1 MFRRC
6 GNSCFPVA
14 DDAFDA
20 TEMLVWGGESITK
33 HTHTYTCIHKQK
45 QTYIFSSIKSKAAS
59 KIDSYKS
66 RANGGCVYAYFLY
79 KNKKIKNSKKKKRHI
94 QLFLGV
100 AARNWLTN
108 CPFYCGMPNGNVQ
121 QHIRARRKVF
131 MYICARTHVFTV
143 ILRFWGFV
151 IANGIK
157 KDIQKHKFIICIH
170 NYLYVCMCVNCV
182 FKHSKLINAHIN
194 AGR

>member
-66 RANGGCVYAYFLY
+66 RANGGCVYAHFLY
-79 KNKKIKNSKKKKRHI
+79 KNKKMKNSKKRSAI
-94 QLFLGV
+94 FNYFWAL
-100 AARNWLTN
+100 
-108 CPFYCGMPNGNVQ
+108 P
-121 QHIRARRKVF
+121 
-131 MYICARTHVFTV
+131 HV
-143 ILRFWGFV
+143 I
-151 IANGIK
+151 
-157 KDIQKHKFIICIH
+157 D
-170 NYLYVCMCVNCV
+170 
-182 FKHSKLINAHIN
+182 
-194 AGR
+194 